1 MNEKS
6 IASSCCSFG
15 ENKTVKDAAALIKD
29 LDGGVLIEL
38 NSSEIK
44 KSDMEKSIENC
55 NTGKCDC
62 LSKSQKE
69 RIESISLKEDSDGKL
84 SIEIKGDV
92 NKDEIKT
99 TMEKAM
105 RNQNKCS

>member
-6 IASSCCSFG
+6 IGSSCCNFG
-15 ENKTVKDAAALIKD
+15 ENKTVKDAAASIKD

-44 KSDMEKSIENC
+44 KSDMEKSIESC

-84 SIEIKGDV
+84 SIEIKGDIT
-92 NKDEIKT
+92 KDEIRT

-105 RNQNKCS
+105 RNQSC

>member
-6 IASSCCSFG
+6 IGSSCCSFG
-15 ENKTVKDAAALIKD
+15 ENKTAKDIAAAIKD
-29 LDGGVLIEL
+29 LDSGVLIEL
-38 NSSEIK
+38 NSLEIK
-44 KSDMEKSIENC
+44 KSDMEKSIESC

-84 SIEIKGDV
+84 SIEIKGDIT
-92 NKDEIKT
+92 KDEIRT

-105 RNQNKCS
+105 RNQSC